1 MLVSVAAIE
10 QATGL
15 DREVIRKW
23 ETRYGFP
30 CPVRNVNGEREYPE
44 DQVASLRLIR
54 KLLDAGFRPVKVV
67 GLGRLELEALA
78 DSLSPSPEGRDSS
91 FENEALS
98 ILRRHDVE
106 GLTSLF
112 QRHISQQGVLSFVQ
126 DKLTPLSAA
135 VGEAWFRGELE
146 IFQEHLY
153 TAVVQDVLGRAA
165 AVMAPATAPPRVL
178 LTTPPGELH
187 VLGLTMSQLF
197 FRLSGVYCVALG
209 AQTPVAEIC
218 EAVEALDIAVVGLSI
233 SPALPIRPAT
243 AFLRELGTRLRPQ
256 TAIWVGGMGAT
267 RLPRRL
273 PRVVPI
279 LSFGDAQRELD
290 SLRGP
295 AGRAA

>member
-1 MLVSVAAIE
+1 MFVSVAAIE

-30 CPVRNVNGEREYPE
+30 CPIRNVNGEREYPAG
-44 DQVASLRLIR
+44 QVASLRLIR
-54 KLLDAGFRPVKVV
+54 KLLDAGFRPAKVV

-78 DSLSPSPEGRDSS
+78 GSLSPSQDGGDRS
-91 FENEALS
+91 FEKEALA

-112 QRHISQQGVLSFVQ
+112 QRHISQQGVLSFVL
-126 DKLTPLSAA
+126 DKMAPFNVT
-135 VGEAWFRGELE
+135 VGEAWFRGELQ

-165 AVMAPATAPPRVL
+165 AVMAPATDPPRVL
-178 LTTPPGELH
+178 LTTPTGELH
-187 VLGLTMSQLF
+187 VLGLMMSQLF
-197 FRLSGVYCVALG
+197 FRLSGVYCVTLG

-233 SPALPIRPAT
+233 SPALPIRSAT
-243 AFLRELGTRLRPQ
+243 AFLRELGKTLRPQ
-256 TAIWVGGMGAT
+256 TAIWVGGTGAT

-273 PRVVPI
+273 PRIVPI

-290 SLRGP
+290 SLRGS
-295 AGRAA
+295 AGSAA